1 MTTYGPYRRLRHHGG
16 IATGAFMLLVTA
28 LLLMA
33 GPATALDF
41 YGGSHTVS
49 DGTYDSIGIWDG
61 ADVTLDQAPG
71 ETLETEDAD
80 IYSSSATLLDGTILR
95 SVYLGFYDNVSP
107 SNFEMYGGTLG
118 AAPDPVTGY
127 PEGAYIWIN
136 DGNHVGIHGGTLW
149 MEKINV
155 YSVSS
160 LEITGGT
167 FRVEDILHEHG
178 GSAFRMSGGDITGRL
193 RLDGNAHISGGS
205 FNAGWTVAFEPDGTP
220 YDKVVGGLFF
230 ESDSNGSA
238 HITGGDFTGLQFTDE
253 SGNTRYRPFVNGSDQ
268 DRNGTLHI
276 SGGQFAPG
284 QMMHGLYNTTTW
296 IHGTDFQVRAVTLPP
311 EGLPSFPNY
320 QPGSIKRGAALIS
333 CTLADGSYF
342 ETEWRF
348 WQTPGSE
355 ADYLADPDRF
365 FNWDTIF
372 ECEWRYDE
380 RWDLELGDAFDGWGW
395 YPILDANGWGTPSF
409 ATHGSLIL
417 TTAPAPEVP
426 EPATTALLAAAALG
440 GLIGRRRR

>member
-1 MTTYGPYRRLRHHGG
+1 MALFLTAAPAADLVLSGG
-16 IATGAFMLLVTA
+16 E
-28 LLLMA
+28 
-33 GPATALDF
+33 
-41 YGGSHTVS
+41 HTVTEGS
-49 DGTYDSIGIWDG
+49 YTNIQVSNG
-61 ADVTLDQAPG
+61 ATVTLDQAPG
-71 ETLETEDAD
+71 ETLETDYLTIAGP
-80 IYSSSATLLDGTILR
+80 SSDATLLDGTVLR
-95 SVYLGFYDNVSP
+95 SIYFGHSGASD
-107 SNFEMYGGTLG
+107 FEMYGGTLG

-127 PEGAYIWIN
+127 PNGAYIWIQH
-136 DGNHVGIHGGTLW
+136 GNNVGIHGGTLW

-160 LEITGGT
+160 LRITGGT
-167 FRVEDILHEHG
+167 LRVEDILHEHG
-178 GSAFRMSGGDITGRL
+178 DSAFRMSGGDITGRL

-220 YDKVVGGLFF
+220 YDKVVGGLYF
-230 ESDSNGSA
+230 ESENNSSA
-238 HITGGDFTGLQFTDE
+238 HITGGDFTGLQYTDE
-253 SGNTRYRPFVNGSDQ
+253 SGDSRYRPFVNGSGQ

-284 QMMHGLYNTTTW
+284 QMMHGLYNTKTY
-296 IHGTDFQVRAVTLPP
+296 IHGTDFQIRAVTLPA
-311 EGLPSFPNY
+311 EGLPAFPSY
-320 QPGSIKRGAALIS
+320 QPESIKRGAALIS
-333 CTLADGSYF
+333 CTLADGTYF

-380 RWDLELGDAFDGWGW
+380 RWDIELGDAFDGWGW

-409 ATHGSLIL
+409 ATDGSLIL
-417 TTAPAPEVP
+417 TTDASPPPPGSPGPEVP
-426 EPATTALLAAAALG
+426 EPATTALLGLAALG
-440 GLIGRRRR
+440 GLAARRRR